1 MIRPDNISIYDE
13 MDLKLGI
20 KSSLPNVKS
29 TIALA
34 ILMWECADHPSEL
47 VYSEQN
53 NDEIVLTEEVGQW
66 ITDYLAEIC
75 EEEQIDNEAL
85 IDRLNQNQ
93 LLKSQMEALMVA
105 FELIWKLAKV
115 SFVETDKAASAER
128 TGRIRYPKKLIY
140 TLNVDIIHSLIASN
154 ESAYIRVL
162 MSWVGFQVEVD
173 PESEMILTYL
183 ISSLSE
189 GAIFKMTDGNRDVI
203 FNQNSVYR
211 KLLEGNELVDINGD
225 KEAKG
230 SLRIF
235 KSLLSEGMN
244 PYLKYSSGSVEISSP
259 NIERL
264 EDYQKR
270 VDTMLRLSS
279 TKVIGLEDFD
289 AEHEGTSLEDLEDM
303 RVTGGANVLLYGVP
317 GSGKSW
323 TIEQD
328 YCSDESRMER
338 LVFHPDY
345 TYSDFIGQILP
356 NVSDGIVSYKFTEGP
371 FTSLVKKAYTNPEMM
386 FYLIIEEINRGNA
399 PAIFGEVFQL
409 LDRDD
414 DGTSEYGITNVDISN
429 IVYGN
434 PNKKVRIPSNMS
446 IIGTMNTSD
455 QNVFTLDTAFQ
466 RRWNMRMIE
475 NSFERHDYATTK
487 ILDTDVTWQR
497 FCEVINNEIVTKN
510 IQMTSSEDKRL
521 GAYFVRAADLEYH
534 EEADNNDLSEKEQ
547 IQARLLNYRFA
558 EKVLKYLWDDAF
570 KFSREDIFKNTNY
583 KSLEEVVN
591 HFNSR
596 SSAKATG
603 NARLD
608 VFKEEIKDAFLAVDL
623 STTING

>member
-66 ITDYLAEIC
+66 ITDYLAGIC

-183 ISSLSE
+183 ISSLS
-189 GAIFKMTDGNRDVI
+189 IFKMTDGNRDVI

-371 FTSLVKKAYTNPEMM
+371 FTSLVKKAYTNPEKM

-521 GAYFVRAADLEYH
+521 GAYFVRAVDLEYH
-534 EEADNNDLSEKEQ
+534 QEADDNNLPEKDRV
-547 IQARLLNYRFA
+547 QARLLNYRFA

-608 VFKEEIKDAFLAVDL
+608 VFKEEIKDAFLAEDL
-623 STTING
+623 RTTNG

>member
-66 ITDYLAEIC
+66 ITDYLAGIC

-371 FTSLVKKAYTNPEMM
+371 FTSLVKKAYTNPEKM

-521 GAYFVRAADLEYH
+521 GAYFVRAVDLEYH
-534 EEADNNDLSEKEQ
+534 QEADDNNLPEKDRV
-547 IQARLLNYRFA
+547 QARLLNYRFA
-558 EKVLKYLWDDAF
+558 EK
-570 KFSREDIFKNTNY
+570 SSQIFM
-583 KSLEEVVN
+583 
-591 HFNSR
+591 
-596 SSAKATG
+596 G
-603 NARLD
+603 
-608 VFKEEIKDAFLAVDL
+608 
-623 STTING
+623 

>member
-66 ITDYLAEIC
+66 ITDYLAGIC

-189 GAIFKMTDGNRDVI
+189 GAIFKMTDGNRDLI

-371 FTSLVKKAYTNPEMM
+371 FTSLVKKAYTNPEKM

-521 GAYFVRAADLEYH
+521 GAYFVRAVDLEYH
-534 EEADNNDLSEKEQ
+534 QEADDNNLPEKDRV
-547 IQARLLNYRFA
+547 QARLLNYRFA

-608 VFKEEIKDAFLAVDL
+608 VFKEEIKDAFLAEDL
-623 STTING
+623 RTTNG

>member
-371 FTSLVKKAYTNPEMM
+371 FTSLVKKAYTNPEKM

-521 GAYFVRAADLEYH
+521 GAYFVRAVDLEYH
-534 EEADNNDLSEKEQ
+534 QEADDNNLPEKDRV
-547 IQARLLNYRFA
+547 QARLLNYRFA

-596 SSAKATG
+596 SSLKATK
-603 NARLD
+603 NDRLD
-608 VFKEEIKDAFLAVDL
+608 VFKEEVIDAFLTQEV
-623 STTING
+623 SNNTIE

>member
-66 ITDYLAEIC
+66 ITDYLAGIC

-264 EDYQKR
+264 EDYQNELTQCFAFRQQK
-270 VDTMLRLSS
+270 
-279 TKVIGLEDFD
+279 
-289 AEHEGTSLEDLEDM
+289 
-303 RVTGGANVLLYGVP
+303 
-317 GSGKSW
+317 
-323 TIEQD
+323 
-328 YCSDESRMER
+328 
-338 LVFHPDY
+338 
-345 TYSDFIGQILP
+345 
-356 NVSDGIVSYKFTEGP
+356 
-371 FTSLVKKAYTNPEMM
+371 
-386 FYLIIEEINRGNA
+386 
-399 PAIFGEVFQL
+399 L
-409 LDRDD
+409 LDLK
-414 DGTSEYGITNVDISN
+414 ISML
-429 IVYGN
+429 
-434 PNKKVRIPSNMS
+434 NM
-446 IIGTMNTSD
+446 
-455 QNVFTLDTAFQ
+455 
-466 RRWNMRMIE
+466 
-475 NSFERHDYATTK
+475 
-487 ILDTDVTWQR
+487 
-497 FCEVINNEIVTKN
+497 
-510 IQMTSSEDKRL
+510 
-521 GAYFVRAADLEYH
+521 
-534 EEADNNDLSEKEQ
+534 
-547 IQARLLNYRFA
+547 
-558 EKVLKYLWDDAF
+558 KVL
-570 KFSREDIFKNTNY
+570 
-583 KSLEEVVN
+583 
-591 HFNSR
+591 H
-596 SSAKATG
+596 
-603 NARLD
+603 
-608 VFKEEIKDAFLAVDL
+608 
-623 STTING
+623 